1 MGLLRQVQSWLCLG
15 LVAMAL
21 VSPPSITLAQD
32 AAPAA
37 ETAAAAETPA
47 ADAPAATEEKPAE
60 SSAETPEATPS
71 TPEAAADAK
80 RPGLPALEFATDN
93 LFLMICA
100 VLVIF
105 MQAGFAMVEVGM
117 NPAKHTVNILCK
129 NVMDFAIGVFLF
141 FAIGYAIMYPG
152 FLSDGVP
159 EGSGPEIF
167 KIDTGRIFN
176 IKPWTGEVTG
186 PDKQTLHPQVDF
198 LFQVA
203 FAATAAT
210 IVSGAVAGRMKFVAY
225 LIYSAII
232 TAFVYPLSGSW
243 KWGYGWLH
251 DLGFHD
257 FAGSCVVHA
266 VGGFA
271 GLAGAVVLGSR
282 IGRFSNDGK
291 STPIPGHNMSLAT
304 MGVFVLLV
312 GWFGFNPGSQLA
324 FANHSNIGIVMTV
337 ATNTALAAAVGTVA
351 ALAMAWLLF
360 GKPDL
365 SMALNGMLAGLVGI
379 TANCD
384 CVTNVEAI
392 IIGAVAGVLVIAG
405 MLLLENLKIDDPV
418 GAWPVHGLC
427 GAWGCIAAGIFGD
440 GKNLVAQL
448 IGTGVYCA
456 WGFFTML
463 IVFFA
468 LKAVGMLR
476 VTKEEEQTG
485 LDISEHGMHA
495 YPADRS

>member
-15 LVAMAL
+15 VMAMAL
-21 VSPPSITLAQD
+21 VSPASFSYAQE

-37 ETAAAAETPA
+37 E
-47 ADAPAATEEKPAE
+47 APAAEAPVAEAPVAEAPA
-60 SSAETPEATPS
+60 AEAPSGEAPAAAPATK
-71 TPEAAADAK
+71 EAAADEGTDGAK
-80 RPGLPALEFATDN
+80 LTFALNNIT
-93 LFLMICA
+93 LMICA

-129 NVMDFAIGVFLF
+129 NVMDFAVGVFLF
-141 FAIGYAIMYPG
+141 FAIGYALMYPTW
-152 FLSDGVP
+152 P
-159 EGSGPEIF
+159 E
-167 KIDTGRIFN
+167 TGMKFFALNTDRIFA
-176 IKPWTGEVTG
+176 ITDWDGAAA
-186 PDKQTLHPQVDF
+186 LHPQVDF

-251 DLGFHD
+251 EMGFHD

-271 GLAGAVVLGSR
+271 GLAGAIALGSR

-324 FANHSNIGIVMTV
+324 FANHVNTGIVMTV
-337 ATNTALAAAVGTVA
+337 ATNTCLAAAVGTVV

-427 GAWGCIAAGIFGD
+427 GAWGCIAVGIFGE
-440 GKNLVAQL
+440 GKDLVAQL

-456 WGFFTML
+456 WGFVTML

-468 LKAVGMLR
+468 LKAVGLLR

-495 YPADRS
+495 YPADRG

>member
-21 VSPPSITLAQD
+21 VSPPSITFAQE

-37 ETAAAAETPA
+37 ETAAPA
-47 ADAPAATEEKPAE
+47 ADAPAATEEKPVE
-60 SSAETPEATPS
+60 SAEATPPAAPA
-71 TPEAAADAK
+71 TKEAAADEGAADAK
-80 RPGLPALEFATDN
+80 LTFALNNVT
-93 LFLMICA
+93 LMICA

-105 MQAGFAMVEVGM
+105 MQAGFAMLEAGL

-129 NVMDFAIGVFLF
+129 NLMDFAIGVLLF
-141 FAIGYAIMYPG
+141 FAVGYSLMYPVWG
-152 FLSDGVP
+152 
-159 EGSGPEIF
+159 ESGP
-167 KIDTGRIFN
+167 KVLSYN
-176 IKPWTGEVTG
+176 
-186 PDKQTLHPQVDF
+186 PDRLFAIIAWDGSAALNPQVDF

-210 IVSGAVAGRMKFVAY
+210 IVSGAVAGRMKFSAY
-225 LIYSAII
+225 LFYSAVI
-232 TAFVYPLSGSW
+232 TAFVYPISGSW
-243 KWGYGWLH
+243 KWGLGWLN
-251 DLGFHD
+251 DMGFHD
-257 FAGSCVVHA
+257 FAGSCLVHA

-271 GLAGAVVLGSR
+271 GLAGAIVLGPR

-291 STPIPGHNMSLAT
+291 SNPIPGHNMALAT
-304 MGVFVLLV
+304 LGVFVLLI
-312 GWFGFNPGSQLA
+312 GWYGFNPGSQLA
-324 FANHSNIGIVMTV
+324 FANHVNTNIVMTV
-337 ATNTALAAAVGTVA
+337 ATNTTLAAAAGCCVSLAVA
-351 ALAMAWLLF
+351 WVLF

-384 CVTNVEAI
+384 CVTNVESL
-392 IIGAVAGVLVIAG
+392 IIGSIAGVLVIAA

-418 GAWPVHGLC
+418 GAWPVHGVC

-440 GKNLVAQL
+440 GKNLGVQL
-448 IGTGVYCA
+448 LGTGVYCA
-456 WGFFTML
+456 WGFFTLL
-463 IVFFA
+463 IVFVA
-468 LKAVGMLR
+468 LKAIGQLR

>member
-21 VSPPSITLAQD
+21 VSPPSITFAQE

-37 ETAAAAETPA
+37 ETAAPAAET
-47 ADAPAATEEKPAE
+47 PAATEEKPVE
-60 SSAETPEATPS
+60 SAEATPPAAPA
-71 TPEAAADAK
+71 TKEAAADEGAADAK
-80 RPGLPALEFATDN
+80 LTFALNNVT
-93 LFLMICA
+93 LMICA

-105 MQAGFAMVEVGM
+105 MQAGFAMLEAGL

-129 NVMDFAIGVFLF
+129 NLMDFAIGVLLF
-141 FAIGYAIMYPG
+141 FAVGYSLMYPVWG
-152 FLSDGVP
+152 
-159 EGSGPEIF
+159 ESGP
-167 KIDTGRIFN
+167 KVLSYN
-176 IKPWTGEVTG
+176 
-186 PDKQTLHPQVDF
+186 PDRLFAISAWDGSAALNPQVDF

-210 IVSGAVAGRMKFVAY
+210 IVSGAVAGRMKFSAY
-225 LIYSAII
+225 LFYSAVI
-232 TAFVYPLSGSW
+232 TAFVYPISGSW
-243 KWGYGWLH
+243 KWGLGWLN
-251 DLGFHD
+251 DMGFHD
-257 FAGSCVVHA
+257 FAGSCLVHA

-271 GLAGAVVLGSR
+271 GLAGAIVLGPR

-291 STPIPGHNMSLAT
+291 SNPIPGHNMALAT
-304 MGVFVLLV
+304 LGVFVLLI
-312 GWFGFNPGSQLA
+312 GWYGFNPGSQLA
-324 FANHSNIGIVMTV
+324 FANHVNTNIVMTV
-337 ATNTALAAAVGTVA
+337 ATNTTLAAAAGCCVSLAVA
-351 ALAMAWLLF
+351 WVLF

-384 CVTNVEAI
+384 CVTNVESL
-392 IIGAVAGVLVIAG
+392 IIGSIAGVLVIAA

-418 GAWPVHGLC
+418 GAWPVHGVC

-440 GKNLVAQL
+440 GKNLGVQL
-448 IGTGVYCA
+448 LGTGVYCA
-456 WGFFTML
+456 WGFFTLL
-463 IVFFA
+463 IVFVA
-468 LKAVGMLR
+468 LKAIGQLR

-495 YPADRS
+495 YPADRG

>member
-21 VSPPSITLAQD
+21 VSPPSITFAQE

-37 ETAAAAETPA
+37 ETAAPA
-47 ADAPAATEEKPAE
+47 ADAPAATEEKPVE
-60 SSAETPEATPS
+60 SAEATPPAAPA
-71 TPEAAADAK
+71 TKEAAADEGAADAK
-80 RPGLPALEFATDN
+80 LTFALNNVT
-93 LFLMICA
+93 LMICA

-105 MQAGFAMVEVGM
+105 MQAGFAMLEAGL

-129 NVMDFAIGVFLF
+129 NLMDFAIGVLLF
-141 FAIGYAIMYPG
+141 FAVGYSLMYPVWG
-152 FLSDGVP
+152 
-159 EGSGPEIF
+159 ESGP
-167 KIDTGRIFN
+167 KVLSYN
-176 IKPWTGEVTG
+176 
-186 PDKQTLHPQVDF
+186 PDRLFAISAWDGSAALNPQVDF

-210 IVSGAVAGRMKFVAY
+210 IVSGAVAGRMKFSAY
-225 LIYSAII
+225 LFYSAVI
-232 TAFVYPLSGSW
+232 TAFVYPISGSW
-243 KWGYGWLH
+243 KWGLGWLN
-251 DLGFHD
+251 DMGFHD
-257 FAGSCVVHA
+257 FAGSCLVHA

-271 GLAGAVVLGSR
+271 GLAGAIVLGPR

-291 STPIPGHNMSLAT
+291 SNPIPGHNMALAT
-304 MGVFVLLV
+304 LGVFVLLI
-312 GWFGFNPGSQLA
+312 GWYGFNPGSQLA
-324 FANHSNIGIVMTV
+324 FANHVNTNIVMTV
-337 ATNTALAAAVGTVA
+337 ATNTTLAAAAGCCVSLAVA
-351 ALAMAWLLF
+351 WVLF

-384 CVTNVEAI
+384 CVTNVESL
-392 IIGAVAGVLVIAG
+392 IIGSIAGVLVIAA

-418 GAWPVHGLC
+418 GAWPVHGVC

-440 GKNLVAQL
+440 GKNLGVQL
-448 IGTGVYCA
+448 LGTGVYCA
-456 WGFFTML
+456 WGFFTLL
-463 IVFFA
+463 IVFVA
-468 LKAVGMLR
+468 LKAIGQLR

>member
-1 MGLLRQVQSWLCLG
+1 
-15 LVAMAL
+15 
-21 VSPPSITLAQD
+21 
-32 AAPAA
+32 
-37 ETAAAAETPA
+37 
-47 ADAPAATEEKPAE
+47 
-60 SSAETPEATPS
+60 
-71 TPEAAADAK
+71 
-80 RPGLPALEFATDN
+80 
-93 LFLMICA
+93 
-100 VLVIF
+100 
-105 MQAGFAMVEVGM
+105 
-117 NPAKHTVNILCK
+117 
-129 NVMDFAIGVFLF
+129 
-141 FAIGYAIMYPG
+141 
-152 FLSDGVP
+152 
-159 EGSGPEIF
+159 
-167 KIDTGRIFN
+167 
-176 IKPWTGEVTG
+176 
-186 PDKQTLHPQVDF
+186 
-198 LFQVA
+198 
-203 FAATAAT
+203 
-210 IVSGAVAGRMKFVAY
+210 MKFVAY
-225 LIYSAII
+225 LIYSAVI

-251 DLGFHD
+251 EMGFHD
-257 FAGSCVVHA
+257 FAGSCVVHV

-324 FANHSNIGIVMTV
+324 FANHVNTGIVMLV
-337 ATNTALAAAVGTVA
+337 ATNTCLAAAVGTCV
-351 ALAMAWLLF
+351 ALAMAWVLF

-384 CVTNVEAI
+384 CVTNIEAI

-418 GAWPVHGLC
+418 GAWPVHGVC
-427 GAWGCIAAGIFGD
+427 GAWGGIATGIFGE
-440 GKNLVAQL
+440 GKNLVTQI

-456 WGFFTML
+456 WGFFTLL

-476 VTKEEEQTG
+476 VSKEEEQTG

-495 YPADRS
+495 YPADRG

>member
-15 LVAMAL
+15 LVAMAM
-21 VSPPSITLAQD
+21 VSATGITHAQD
-32 AAPAA
+32 PAPAAEAAAPAA
-37 ETAAAAETPA
+37 ETPAAET
-47 ADAPAATEEKPAE
+47 PAATEEKPAE
-60 SSAETPEATPS
+60 SSSETPPAAPATK
-71 TPEAAADAK
+71 EAAADEGTDGAK
-80 RPGLPALEFATDN
+80 LTFALNNIT
-93 LFLMICA
+93 LMICA

-141 FAIGYAIMYPG
+141 FAIGYALMYPTW
-152 FLSDGVP
+152 P
-159 EGSGPEIF
+159 EAGM
-167 KIDTGRIFN
+167 KVLALNYDRIFA
-176 IKPWTGEVTG
+176 ITDWDGASV
-186 PDKQTLHPQVDF
+186 LHPQVDF

-203 FAATAAT
+203 FAATSAT

-225 LIYSAII
+225 LIYSAVI

-251 DLGFHD
+251 EMGFHD
-257 FAGSCVVHA
+257 FAGSCVVHV

-324 FANHSNIGIVMTV
+324 FANHVNTGIVMLV
-337 ATNTALAAAVGTVA
+337 ATNTCLAAAVGTCV
-351 ALAMAWLLF
+351 ALAMAWVLF

-384 CVTNVEAI
+384 CVTNIEAI

-418 GAWPVHGLC
+418 GAWPVHGVC
-427 GAWGCIAAGIFGD
+427 GAWGGIATGIFGE
-440 GKNLVAQL
+440 GKNLVTQI

-456 WGFFTML
+456 WGFFTLL

-476 VTKEEEQTG
+476 VSKEEEQTG

-495 YPADRS
+495 YPADRG